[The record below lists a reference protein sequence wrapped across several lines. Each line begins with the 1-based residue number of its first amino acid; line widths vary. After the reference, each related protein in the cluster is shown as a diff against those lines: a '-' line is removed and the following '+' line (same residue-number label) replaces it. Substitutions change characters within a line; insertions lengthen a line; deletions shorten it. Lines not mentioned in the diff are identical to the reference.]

1 MAQGKGYC
9 VVRVGGITA
18 DLWHSVREKKGM
30 LVTNS
35 SSLDR
40 MSGVVVA
47 TPPLLSLPPRRS
59 RLRLQLQMGLFLL
72 DAMAIVLAF
81 ALAHAFWSGK
91 MVSISF
97 GPMIAA
103 FVVCY
108 ALAGTNAGVFSS
120 EMLSSRRSS
129 VVVAM
134 RTVVLASSG
143 VILLAFFLKA
153 GEQISRMELAI
164 GGVLSAVLVGMG
176 RTIFHS
182 WTERRFGGGLHSEI
196 LVLDDC
202 AMAAPQGVYVIDAAT
217 FNLRCDL
224 ADPLM
229 LDRIGRLLAPV
240 DRVVIACPLERR
252 RNWAMVL
259 KGANIQAEI
268 VSPDLTDVGPL
279 GTGWFGDNAT
289 VVVASGLL
297 DLWQRFLKRALDILL
312 GATAIFLLAPLFLVV
327 VIAVR
332 LDSPGP
338 IFFVQDRVGRGNRL
352 FGIYKFRSMRV
363 DGCDRIGARSTNR
376 DDDRITRVGRIIR
389 ATSIDELPQI
399 FNILKGEMSFVGPRP
414 HALGSLAGD
423 LLFWEVDER
432 YWHRHVCKPGLTGL
446 AQVRGY
452 RGATHHQSDL
462 TNRLQADL
470 EYVSGWTIFR
480 DISIILATLRV
491 IVHRNAY

>member
-1 MAQGKGYC
+1 
-9 VVRVGGITA
+9 
-18 DLWHSVREKKGM
+18 M
-30 LVTNS
+30 LVTD
-35 SSLDR
+35 SLSLER
-40 MSGVVVA
+40 MHGTVVA
-47 TPPLLSLPPRRS
+47 SVVDAPILPLPPRRARL
-59 RLRLQLQMGLFLL
+59 RLRLQVALFLL
-72 DAMAIVLAF
+72 DMMAMAVAF
-81 ALAHAFWSGK
+81 ALALVFWSGK
-91 MVSISF
+91 VVSINT
-97 GPMIAA
+97 GPMITA
-103 FVVCY
+103 FVACY
-108 ALAGTNAGVFSS
+108 ALAGTNAGVFTS

-129 VVVAM
+129 VIIAM

-164 GGVLSAVLVGMG
+164 GGALSSVLVGMG
-176 RTIFHS
+176 RMMFHR
-182 WTERRFGGGLHSEI
+182 WTERHFGRGLHSEL

-224 ADPLM
+224 TDPLM

-259 KGANIQAEI
+259 KGANVQAEI
-268 VSPDLTDVGPL
+268 VSPELSDVGPL

-297 DLWQRFLKRALDILL
+297 DLRQRFLKRSLDMLL
-312 GATAIFLLAPLFLVV
+312 GTVAIFLLAPLFLLV
-327 VIAVR
+327 AVAIR
-332 LDSPGP
+332 LDGPGP

-363 DGCDRIGARSTNR
+363 DDCDRVGARSTSR

-389 ATSIDELPQI
+389 TTSIDELPQI

-480 DISIILATLRV
+480 DFSIILGTLRV